1 MQQNCS
7 LKQVSDQMPSPGF
20 FVISF
25 VALLLVFVP
34 SAVFL
39 AAGWRAGVL
48 ARAFLWLAFAAF
60 LLFAWAVFT
69 DPAVPDFES
78 RAFALYLT
86 WGVALYLGIAAVLG
100 IKFLSRLGRGLRHG
114 R

>member
-1 MQQNCS
+1 
-7 LKQVSDQMPSPGF
+7 MPSPGF

-34 SAVFL
+34 SAIFF
-39 AAGWRAGVL
+39 AAGLRAGVL
-48 ARAFLWLAFAAF
+48 ARTFSWLAFSAF
-60 LLFAWAVFT
+60 LFFAWAAFT
-69 DPAVPDFES
+69 DPEVPDFES

-86 WGVALYLGIAAVLG
+86 WGVALYLGVAVFLG
-100 IKFLSRLGRGLRHG
+100 IKFLARVGRGLRHG

>member
-1 MQQNCS
+1 
-7 LKQVSDQMPSPGF
+7 MPSPGF
-20 FVISF
+20 LVLSF

-34 SAVFL
+34 SAVIL

-48 ARAFLWLAFAAF
+48 ARAFPCLAFVAF
-60 LLFAWAVFT
+60 LFFAWAAFT
-69 DPAVPDFES
+69 DPEVPDFES

-86 WGVALYLGIAAVLG
+86 WGVALYLGVAVFLG
-100 IKFLSRLGRGLRHG
+100 IKFLARLGRGLRHG